1 MNLPQEIELIINNE
15 KEEILLK
22 KMKKSAYNKKY
33 REKNKEKLN
42 SDCLRRYY
50 DTINDIEKK
59 KYLLER
65 IRRSNLEKNKN
76 IVKKP
81 IGRPK
86 KYDI

>member
-15 KEEILLK
+15 K

-65 IRRSNLEKNKN
+65 IRRSNLEKNKDV
-76 IVKKP
+76 VKKP

-86 KYDI
+86 KYNI